1 MIMAGDISVE
11 GADGLWDGSNVRIG
25 GNEYEGAS
33 ATTFHDDALEKDPA
47 SENGKP
53 VDPNAEHQ
61 GTSTEGWLSGEE
73 MKAAFAYDEATLAA
87 RVKSGDIQRM
97 SRKGIQLY
105 KVKPVKLD
113 TFTQI
118 VLHEI
123 GHSVD
128 DILGHHT
135 SPVYEF
141 AKWHEFNDEQFDQW
155 AAEMGGWEKVASADK
170 AQIRHAWMDAARAKH
185 AVKDLVS
192 SDHPALADRYA
203 DVGLVKMG
211 RDGRSFSAWNRDII
225 NGRMFVAG
233 SYMGQWY
240 SVDAAIVPSAPS
252 YYSLFAPAEYFAE
265 SYVEYY
271 RGVDGSVA
279 SESKK
284 GGMLAAPVKRFF
296 DIKVDAL
303 KYDPRRVQGAP

>member
-170 AQIRHAWMDAARAKH
+170 AQIRHAWMDAARAKRGEG
-185 AVKDLVS
+185 
-192 SDHPALADRYA
+192 P
-203 DVGLVKMG
+203 
-211 RDGRSFSAWNRDII
+211 
-225 NGRMFVAG
+225 
-233 SYMGQWY
+233 
-240 SVDAAIVPSAPS
+240 SV
-252 YYSLFAPAEYFAE
+252 E
-265 SYVEYY
+265 
-271 RGVDGSVA
+271 
-279 SESKK
+279 
-284 GGMLAAPVKRFF
+284 
-296 DIKVDAL
+296 
-303 KYDPRRVQGAP
+303 